1 MGLEGR
7 MSRLAFGATVLAA
20 GLVAWSFSTPVAYS
34 QGTAINCSD
43 SKVADK
49 LPKNCKKDLVTADG
63 SARPFGWGSTR
74 SAVTNWQREV
84 QRKHGNEYVTW
95 ENAACGTIT
104 RSAGGIGVVGGSLKR
119 DTASGFPC
127 TKKEVVSETTVPG
140 KSLTNDQMKELQT
153 LLTKAGFKNTADGLW
168 GKGTLTALQG
178 WQKKKGV
185 AVQPDD
191 VFPDISVLEAVRK
204 G

>member
-1 MGLEGR
+1 
-7 MSRLAFGATVLAA
+7 MSRLAFGTCILAA
-20 GLVAWSFSTPVAYS
+20 GVVAMSFVPEAVS
-34 QGTAINCSD
+34 QGAVINCSD
-43 SKVADK
+43 AKVADK

-84 QRKHGNEYVTW
+84 QRKHGNEFVTW

-104 RSAGGIGVVGGSLKR
+104 RSAGGIGVVGGTLKR
-119 DTASGFPC
+119 DTAAGFPC
-127 TKKEVVSETTVPG
+127 TKKELVSETTVPG
-140 KSLTNDQMKELQT
+140 KSLTSDQMKELQT

-168 GKGTLTALQG
+168 GKGTLSALQG

-185 AVQPDD
+185 PVLADD